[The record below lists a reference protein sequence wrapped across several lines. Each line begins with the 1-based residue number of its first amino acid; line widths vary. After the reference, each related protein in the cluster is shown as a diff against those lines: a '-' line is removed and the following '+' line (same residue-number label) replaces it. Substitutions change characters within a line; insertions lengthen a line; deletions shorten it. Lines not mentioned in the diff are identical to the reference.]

1 MWALVRLLELSKNPK
16 AAIFAFE
23 CNTPKLRLI
32 ILKAPKRKEHSER
45 KKEKVEQI
53 VILTFSC
60 PYLYIRFFFFLGKNL
75 FIRLSIV
82 TLDFVQIFEEDN

>member
-32 ILKAPKRKEHSER
+32 ILKAPKRKEHSDR

-53 VILTFSC
+53 VILTFSY
-60 PYLYIRFFFFLGKNL
+60 PYSLFIRFFFFGKNM

-82 TLDFVQIFEEDN
+82 TLDFLQNFEEDN